1 MCFSNLYIGII
12 VIYFVVGRCQKVSI
26 LYHFVSS
33 VTFVLAFVTR
43 RDWRVCDM
51 KKKVKLCNIELMRLE
66 ESNRVAH

>member
-12 VIYFVVGRCQKVSI
+12 VIYFVVGKCQKVSI

-43 RDWRVCDM
+43 RDWGLCDM
-51 KKKVKLCNIELMRLE
+51 KKK
-66 ESNRVAH
+66 